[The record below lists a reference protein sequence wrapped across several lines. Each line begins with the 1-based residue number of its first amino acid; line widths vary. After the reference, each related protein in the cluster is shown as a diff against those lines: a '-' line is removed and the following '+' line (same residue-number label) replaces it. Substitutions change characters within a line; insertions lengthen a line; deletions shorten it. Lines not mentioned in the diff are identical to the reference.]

1 MRASRG
7 FLAVSVLCLAASL
20 TACSSDGD
28 SEAGA
33 APSDKPRPTMTE
45 EARTTCDVTV
55 DVTGDVTASWKGEGF
70 ATTENTSG
78 PPAFYQAADKGIS
91 VTLYSEGNGFEAPSA
106 VVTVKK
112 TTYTTQPDASGVE
125 VDDAGKG
132 GQVDADAEGI
142 APDAKVH
149 LKTEFAC

>member
-7 FLAVSVLCLAASL
+7 FLAVSTLCLAAAL
-20 TACSSDGD
+20 TSCSSDESAQGE
-28 SEAGA
+28 SASPNG
-33 APSDKPRPTMTE
+33 RPTMTE
-45 EARTTCDVTV
+45 EARTSCDVSLEL
-55 DVTGDVTASWKGEGF
+55 TGDANLSWKGEGF

-78 PPAFYQAADKGIS
+78 PPAFYQAADKDVSIS
-91 VTLYSEGNGFEAPSA
+91 LYSKGNGFEDPSA

-112 TTYTTQPDASGVE
+112 TTYTTQDAQGVE

-149 LKTEFAC
+149 VKAEFSC

>member
-1 MRASRG
+1 
-7 FLAVSVLCLAASL
+7 
-20 TACSSDGD
+20 
-28 SEAGA
+28 
-33 APSDKPRPTMTE
+33 MTE

-55 DVTGDVTASWKGEGF
+55 DLTGDVTASWQGEGF

-91 VTLYSEGNGFEAPSA
+91 VSLYSEGNGFEAPSA

-112 TTYTTQPDASGVE
+112 TTYTTQPDATGVE

-132 GQVDADAEGI
+132 GQVDADAVGI
-142 APDAKVH
+142 APDAQVH
-149 LKTEFAC
+149 VQTDFSC